1 MKKVLFATTALV
13 ASAGVASAQG
23 ITFDGAAEMGFS
35 GGGAGIEEGFHQTID
50 LGINFSGETDN
61 GLTFGAD
68 IDLED
73 ALDEA
78 VAGRDTAD
86 TVNTN
91 PDFRVFISGAF
102 GNLTMGDTDGA
113 LDFVGQETNT
123 AGSPGSLGDAETEH
137 PGYIGAYLDGQGSGQ
152 ILRYDNTF
160 GDLTFAASVELPAA
174 NNANANGD
182 TGYALGV
189 GYTLAMAAG
198 SVTFGL
204 GYQEAAGVNNGST
217 IDASAALALDSGF
230 EATLR
235 LGQFE
240 GDVATPTSTCVQAT
254 STQVSLGYE
263 FGPFA
268 IGANYGDSTTV
279 GLDCEGYGLAAS
291 YDLGGGARC
300 TSATV
305 TAATVAED
313 RLLLRSGHVVLI
325 RPDQTFRE
333 ERALCPLFSF
343 GRGEG

>member
-1 MKKVLFATTALV
+1 MPGDSLFATTALV

-23 ITFDGAAEMGFS
+23 ITFDGAAEMGYS
-35 GGGAGIEEGFHQTID
+35 GGGAGIEEGFHQTFD

-113 LDFVGQETNT
+113 LDFVNQETNT
-123 AGSPGSLGDAETEH
+123 AGSPGSLGDGETEH
-137 PGYIGAYLDGQGSGQ
+137 PGYIGAYLDGSGSGQ

-160 GDLTFAASVELPAA
+160 GDFTFAASVEQNAA
-174 NNANANGD
+174 NTTNGNV
-182 TGYALGV
+182 GYAIGF
-189 GYTLAMAAG
+189 GYTLGLAAG

-217 IDASAALALDSGF
+217 IDGSAALALDSGF

-240 GDVATPTSTCVQAT
+240 GDVANTDAFSWGLG
-254 STQVSLGYE
+254 LGYA

-268 IGANYGDSTTV
+268 VHANYGHIDNDV
-279 GLDCEGYGLAAS
+279 GLDNEGYGLAAS
-291 YDLGGGARC
+291 YDLGGGAGLHLGYG
-300 TSATV
+300 TGNGGF
-305 TAATVAED
+305 ED
-313 RLLLRSGHVVLI
+313 RY
-325 RPDQTFRE
+325 
-333 ERALCPLFSF
+333 SF
-343 GRGEG
+343 GLAMSF

>member
-240 GDVATPTSTCVQAT
+240 GDVANTDAFSYGIG
-254 STQVSLGYE
+254 LGYA

-268 IGANYGDSTTV
+268 VHANYGHIDNDV
-279 GLDCEGYGLAAS
+279 GLDNEGYGLAAA
-291 YDLGGGARC
+291 YDLGGGAGLHLGY
-300 TSATV
+300 SSGNGGY
-305 TAATVAED
+305 ED
-313 RLLLRSGHVVLI
+313 RY
-325 RPDQTFRE
+325 
-333 ERALCPLFSF
+333 SF
-343 GRGEG
+343 GLAMSF